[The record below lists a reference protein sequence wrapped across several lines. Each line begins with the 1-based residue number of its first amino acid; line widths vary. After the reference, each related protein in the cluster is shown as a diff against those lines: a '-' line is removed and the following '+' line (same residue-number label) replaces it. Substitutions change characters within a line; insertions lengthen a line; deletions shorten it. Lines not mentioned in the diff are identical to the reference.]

1 MSPGLNAVRIKQSKT
16 QEMKLVKL
24 VRDDG
29 SVSYV
34 NPDYI
39 IRMDDKTAEFN
50 GPYCEVTIQGG
61 MTYTF
66 YDHRTAEQIIQAIK
80 NAETL

>member
-1 MSPGLNAVRIKQSKT
+1 
-16 QEMKLVKL
+16 MKLVKL

-39 IRMDDKTAEFN
+39 IRMDDKTAEFK
-50 GPYCEVTIQGG
+50 GSYCEVVIQGG
-61 MTYTF
+61 MTSHVC
-66 YDHRTAEQIIQAIK
+66 DRRTAEEIIQAIK
-80 NAETL
+80 DAETL